1 MKTPALSVT
10 ASVISILKIKP
21 RIFHYL
27 SSGSSRPQAIADTLS
42 GITVGLIALPV
53 ALALGVA
60 SIPIYRA
67 TPFLAPAI
75 GIFTAII
82 GGLIVSILGG
92 SRVQEHRGQRHIR
105 AHFDD
110 ALLRARKIL
119 ATP

>member
-1 MKTPALSVT
+1 MKTPALSIT
-10 ASVISILKIKP
+10 SSVISILRIKP
-21 RIFHYL
+21 RIFYCL
-27 SSGSSRPQAIADTLS
+27 SLGYSRPQAIADALS

-60 SIPIYRA
+60 SIPIYLA

-82 GGLIVSILGG
+82 GGLIVSLLGG
-92 SRVQEHRGQRHIR
+92 SRVQERRGQRHSR
-105 AHFDD
+105 AQFDE
-110 ALLRARKIL
+110 ALVRAREIL